1 MILERLVIQNFRQ
14 FKGKQELLLA
24 DLRDRNV
31 TVVHAENGFGKTTIL
46 KALLWALYGHEGL
59 KEDFEQPSN
68 IIHEGSAHR
77 CKKPEELAA
86 EVQLFFKHN
95 EGDRY
100 ILTRSLTLAQ
110 QNVDSTKT
118 TVTLDVMR
126 DGQTFRLER
135 PQNRVQ
141 EIIPP
146 GISGFL
152 FFNGERINKLAA
164 ERNSEQITDA
174 IQQMLGLKLLATTIK
189 DLQHQSVRGR
199 FRAELQDQT
208 TDEKRS
214 LLSELDG
221 LEALSLRRTEELE
234 QARANLS
241 ALDQE
246 VTAVDAKL
254 IANKK
259 AHELQMRRVH
269 LTEER
274 KELCAR
280 RDDLTQRLAKVV
292 GEEGYALLLHDRVG
306 TAKEHVARLRNEG
319 LIPARV
325 INSFVQELLDT
336 NTCICNRSLPAGS
349 PERRAV
355 EKQMTLAGDQ
365 AFNNAVSDLEHAI
378 GLLTGSA
385 TQTREQVFSLS
396 RDRLAVIQEIRGVED
411 ELDHIHDQLGGKDDA
426 VVQQLED
433 ERRTLLL
440 RRDGEVAAIARIEE
454 QRRKVQEDQAEVRD
468 RLNAIED
475 KEEAAALAQRR
486 IDLLEDCTATLEQIL
501 ELETQDL
508 RPLLNDEIGK
518 LFRRIMTKDY
528 RAELTTDYKLKI
540 IKPIGGE
547 FGATDG
553 GEKEAGL
560 STGERT
566 VASLVFIASLVA
578 LAKKRAEIPTIVKD
592 LTGSAYP
599 IVIDSPFSS
608 LSIFRDAVARNIP
621 ALAPQVL
628 LLVSP
633 ETYRGPAEKALHETE
648 RVGKRYYLIHHGV
661 RITEN
666 IAPSLEIAGNK
677 YEQFI
682 ENRADE
688 FTEIREIPA

>member
-1 MILERLVIQNFRQ
+1 MILERLVIENFRQ
-14 FKGKQELLLA
+14 FKGKQELLLS

-46 KALLWALYGHEGL
+46 KALLWALYGSDGL

-68 IIHEGSAHR
+68 IIHEGTAHR
-77 CKKPEELAA
+77 CRNPEGLSAV
-86 EVQLFFKHN
+86 VQLIFKHN

-110 QNVDSTKT
+110 QASDSTKT
-118 TVTLDVMR
+118 TLTLDVMR

-135 PQNRVQ
+135 PQNRIQ

-152 FFNGERINKLAA
+152 FFNGERINYLA
-164 ERNSEQITDA
+164 EEKNSEKITDA

-199 FRAELQDQT
+199 FRAELQDKT
-208 TDEKRS
+208 TDEKR
-214 LLSELDG
+214 LLLADLDG
-221 LEALSLRRTEELE
+221 LESLARRRAEELD
-234 QARANLS
+234 QSRANLT
-241 ALDQE
+241 ALDE
-246 VTAVDAKL
+246 EIAAVDAKL

-259 AHELQMRRVH
+259 AHELQLRRVH

-274 KELCAR
+274 KELYAR

-292 GEEGYALLLHDRVG
+292 SEEGYALLLQERVG
-306 TAKEHVARLRNEG
+306 RAKEHVARLRSEG

-325 INSFVQELLDT
+325 INSFVQELLD
-336 NTCICNRSLPAGS
+336 NDTCICERSLPQGS
-349 PERRAV
+349 AERKAV

-385 TQTREQVFSLS
+385 SQTRQQVWTLS
-396 RDRLAVIQEIRGVED
+396 RDRLAVSQEIRGCED
-411 ELDHIHDQLGGKDDA
+411 EIDDIHEKLGGKDDE

-433 ERRTLLL
+433 ERRKLLL
-440 RRDGEVAAIARIEE
+440 SRDGEVAAIARLDE
-454 QRRKVQEDQAEVRD
+454 QRRKVQEEREQVREKIG
-468 RLNAIED
+468 AIED

-486 IDLLEDCTATLEQIL
+486 IDLLEDCVATLEQIL
-501 ELETQDL
+501 GLETEDL
-508 RPLLNDEIGK
+508 RPLLNEEISK
-518 LFRRIMTKDY
+518 LFRRIMAKDY
-528 RAELTTDYKLKI
+528 RAELTDDYKLKI
-540 IKPIGGE
+540 IKTISGDV
-547 FGATDG
+547 GANDSV
-553 GEKEAGL
+553 EKEAGL

-578 LAKKRAEIPTIVKD
+578 LAKKRADIPTIVKD

-599 IVIDSPFSS
+599 IVIDSPFGS

-633 ETYRGPAEKALHETE
+633 QTYQGDVEKALRETD
-648 RVGKRYYLIHHGV
+648 RVGKRYYLIHHGP
-661 RITEN
+661 RIAEN
-666 IAPSLEIAGNK
+666 TAPCLEIAGK
-677 YEQFI
+677 TYEQFV
-682 ENRADE
+682 EDRSDE